1 MTGCC
6 CCQEDTRRALLA
18 SLQDDPLN
26 PWVKDISSGR
36 TPGIPALLDWPEAS
50 DESDS
55 EASPL
60 QIEAASLTAPSSNEV
75 DLSHVN
81 LEIPGFAG
89 FGECSALDSLCFC
102 RISALGFGSKLCKE
116 TVEVR

>member
-1 MTGCC
+1 MYNCFNQNHLTNATDRVCAF
-6 CCQEDTRRALLA
+6 QEDTRKALLA

-36 TPGIPALLDWPEAS
+36 NPGIPALLDWPEAS

-55 EASPL
+55 EVSPM
-60 QIEAASLTAPSSNEV
+60 QIEGASLSAPLGNDV
-75 DLSHVN
+75 DLSQVS

-89 FGECSALDSLCFC
+89 FGRCWQFLISLF
-102 RISALGFGSKLCKE
+102 
-116 TVEVR
+116 

>member
-1 MTGCC
+1 
-6 CCQEDTRRALLA
+6 
-18 SLQDDPLN
+18 LN

-36 TPGIPALLDWPEAS
+36 NPVIPALLDWPEAS

-60 QIEAASLTAPSSNEV
+60 QIEGASLSAPSGNDV
-75 DLSHVN
+75 DLSQVS

-89 FGECSALDSLCFC
+89 FGRCSASFNSLLDYSVRVVDLV
-102 RISALGFGSKLCKE
+102 RECKE
-116 TVEVR
+116 TVLNCRRFGIMSTVQLMRCG

>member
-1 MTGCC
+1 
-6 CCQEDTRRALLA
+6 LA

-36 TPGIPALLDWPEAS
+36 NPGIPALLDWPEAS

-55 EASPL
+55 EAASPL
-60 QIEAASLTAPSSNEV
+60 QIEAASLSTPSANEVV
-75 DLSHVN
+75 DLSQVN

-89 FGECSALDSLCFC
+89 FGVCSLQFISLSDFDF
-102 RISALGFGSKLCKE
+102 RLCC
-116 TVEVR
+116 

>member
-1 MTGCC
+1 M
-6 CCQEDTRRALLA
+6 A

-36 TPGIPALLDWPEAS
+36 NPGIPTLLDWPEAS

-55 EASPL
+55 EVSPL
-60 QIEAASLTAPSSNEV
+60 QIEGSALSAQQPGNDV
-75 DLSHVN
+75 DLSQVN

-89 FGECSALDSLCFC
+89 FGLCW
-102 RISALGFGSKLCKE
+102 
-116 TVEVR
+116 